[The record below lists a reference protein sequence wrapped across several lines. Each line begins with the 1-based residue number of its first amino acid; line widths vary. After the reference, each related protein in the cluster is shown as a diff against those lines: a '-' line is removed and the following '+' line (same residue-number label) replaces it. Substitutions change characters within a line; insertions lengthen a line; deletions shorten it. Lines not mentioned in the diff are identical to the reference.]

1 MKLKGEWKVCIY
13 VYMYIYIHNHV
24 HMYIVIYMR
33 IYTYSF
39 PMLSTL
45 STDFY
50 PLSNETKGGM
60 EGMYLCIYVYIYT

>member
-24 HMYIVIYMR
+24 HMYIVIYLCM
-33 IYTYSF
+33 YAYF
-39 PMLSTL
+39 LPMPSIL

-50 PLSNETKGGM
+50 LLSDKTKGGM
-60 EGMYLCIYVYIYT
+60 EGM